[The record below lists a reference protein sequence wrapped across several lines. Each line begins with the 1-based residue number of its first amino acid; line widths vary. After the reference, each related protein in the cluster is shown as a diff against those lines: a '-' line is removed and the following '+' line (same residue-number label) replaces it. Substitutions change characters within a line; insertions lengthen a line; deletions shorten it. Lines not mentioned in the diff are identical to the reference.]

1 MLFPLSRRCAQRIH
15 LWNLNDF
22 CVISVTKI
30 STFVF
35 QIDLTKKNRELKKKL
50 GIYFDSEFPALSIG
64 DVFRAIRA
72 LLRVEKAF
80 ALVFSPDL
88 STEDASPKEML

>member
-1 MLFPLSRRCAQRIH
+1 M
-15 LWNLNDF
+15 
-22 CVISVTKI
+22 TKI

-64 DVFRAIRA
+64 DVFRAIGA
-72 LLRVEKAF
+72 LLR
-80 ALVFSPDL
+80 ALERNCTFFSLLRMDPGNL
-88 STEDASPKEML
+88 GPPSEMA